1 MRIFARGYI
10 TAMVVALFIIVIYE
24 DLSADISDDLIMA
37 GFICG
42 AVSQVIKQCKNEGE

>member
-10 TAMVVALFIIVIYE
+10 TAMVVALFIIVIFE
-24 DLSADISDDLIMA
+24 DLPANISDDLIMA

-42 AVSQVIKQCKNEGE
+42 AVSQVIKQCKDEGE